1 MRKNKEPMFIGP
13 GQTAIAARP
22 GLKLAN
28 YYSSTTQVVFDK
40 KLNRQDLAKLSFDN
54 LPLAASSTASVSK
67 RALHRMQL
75 AIEHMTEGNWQS
87 VYVPTKPGDGNNSGN
102 GMTGIFLQ
110 RPDLEVIVEPLSL
123 KAGKFKA
130 GKSGTGKSKEMTTKY
145 LWPKIRRYESRHRI
159 QPENYN
165 YSLVYHHYK
174 QAFEAAFDL
183 MIFSICKLDSKL
195 KHRMIERKRL
205 GLYFG
210 ITDYYG
216 DPDILPAHL
225 LKQATANNPAPEIV
239 NKAEYL
245 QQLHRYRE
253 KPILPGN
260 YHTDGIE
267 KSLDIQGIFT
277 ILNRGCT
284 GGETLIRRRG
294 ITRYKHQT
302 KGGKTPAD
310 ITVRLKTPEGHAGF
324 WVPSWGRTEVEHTPG
339 PIQGGHRTIIVF
351 GLDSTDTKTEIKESE
366 TRKYYG
372 SHYETRAWDKRSW
385 YRGSRPIEVPD
396 SRLWNAK

>member
-1 MRKNKEPMFIGP
+1 MPMHEGPLFIGP
-13 GQTAIAARP
+13 GQVPTALHR

-28 YYSSTTQVVFDK
+28 YYAGTPEVVFDK
-40 KLNRQDLAKLSFDN
+40 KLTQQQMAKLSFEH
-54 LPLAASSTASVSK
+54 LPLAARSKASVSK
-67 RALHRMQL
+67 VALNRMQL
-75 AIEHMTEGNWQS
+75 AIDQMTEGNWES
-87 VYVPTKPGDGNNSGN
+87 VYVPTRPGDGNNSGN

-110 RPDLEVIVEPLSL
+110 RPDLEVIVGP
-123 KAGKFKA
+123 
-130 GKSGTGKSKEMTTKY
+130 GKSTELKTKY
-145 LWPKIRRYESRHRI
+145 VWPKIRRYQSRHRI
-159 QPENYN
+159 QPQNYN
-165 YSLVYHHYK
+165 YSLVYHHFRE
-174 QAFEAAFDL
+174 AFEAAFDL
-183 MIFSICKLDSKL
+183 MIFSICKLDGKL
-195 KHRMIERKRL
+195 QDAMIDRKRL

-216 DPDILPAHL
+216 DPDKLPPHL
-225 LKQATANNPAPEIV
+225 FKQVEANNPNPVSVGKE
-239 NKAEYL
+239 EYL
-245 QQLHRYRE
+245 RLLRGYRE

-267 KSLDIQGIFT
+267 KVLDVQGIFT
-277 ILNRGCT
+277 ILNQGCT

-294 ITRYKHQT
+294 VKRYPGQLN
-302 KGGKTPAD
+302 GSNSSVD
-310 ITVRLKTPEGHAGF
+310 ITARLKTPEGHAGL

-351 GLDSTDTKTEIKESE
+351 GLDSMDPDVEIKESE

-385 YRGSRPIEVPD
+385 HRGSSSIEVPD